1 VKKER
6 LYRNQEWLEQK
17 WVNENL
23 TGKKISELLGC
34 EKHTVLLWARKFGLK
49 PHRPG
54 GWTGGRFIDKSG
66 YTKVW
71 CPGHPSKKK
80 NGYVPEHRLI
90 MEKYIGRYLEKWEE
104 VHHVNGIK
112 DDNRIENLELLPR
125 LEHNTKVQEI
135 YKENASLKMLLLSLV
150 SATFSGEEI
159 KGD

>member
-1 VKKER
+1 
-6 LYRNQEWLEQK
+6 
-17 WVNENL
+17 
-23 TGKKISELLGC
+23 
-34 EKHTVLLWARKFGLK
+34 
-49 PHRPG
+49 
-54 GWTGGRFIDKSG
+54 
-66 YTKVW
+66 
-71 CPGHPSKKK
+71 
-80 NGYVPEHRLI
+80 LI